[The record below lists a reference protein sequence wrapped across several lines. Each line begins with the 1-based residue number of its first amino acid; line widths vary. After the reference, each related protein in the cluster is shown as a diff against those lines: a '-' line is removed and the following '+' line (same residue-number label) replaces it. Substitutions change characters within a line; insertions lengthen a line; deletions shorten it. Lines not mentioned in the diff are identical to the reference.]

1 MATQDTT
8 ENPAWWGILV
18 GPLRE
23 VRADRIV
30 VGIET
35 TLFLRPGDTCPCARG
50 TIVKVTYRQRGPR
63 PEVDHIA
70 PVE

>member
-8 ENPAWWGILV
+8 ENPACWGILV

-23 VRADRIV
+23 VRADRLV
-30 VGIET
+30 VGIGT
-35 TLFLRPGDTCPCARG
+35 TLFLQPGDTCPCARG
-50 TIVKVTYRQRGPR
+50 TIAKVTYRPRGPR
-63 PEVDHIA
+63 AKVDHIA